1 MIFCYVRIFILKYI
15 LLLLFIMALNNVV
28 LANGDLTQQV
38 SVNFTNIKTRNLLYI
53 LTEHYGK
60 SVIISEK
67 VGGKINI
74 NLCKTSW
81 HEALDAVLKMQG
93 LVKRET
99 ANVITIAPLSELD
112 KNEQLD
118 MQPTVFN
125 LHHTSA
131 DSISKILGSA
141 GILSSAGK
149 ASAEARTNMLV
160 VADTSDKIVALK
172 NLLQQVDIPAKQVS
186 IEARIVCADEKFAR
200 DLGLEFTT
208 SQTKEA
214 NKSSNNILA
223 VGSHHGKFNFAL
235 AKLSNGS
242 LLDLE
247 LAALESEGRG
257 KVISSPKLLTTDRQ
271 AAYIESGA
279 EIPYQEKTKEGDTS
293 TAFKKAVLS
302 LKVTPE
308 VVAVDTVNLLLQ
320 LNQDKV
326 SQLTFN
332 GVPAIDT
339 RKIQTQVLVHSNET
353 IVLGGIYEWSKS
365 NNIISTPVLGKIP
378 VPGLFFRKQETKMER
393 KELLMFVTPR
403 IIG

>member
-1 MIFCYVRIFILKYI
+1 MQIILF
-15 LLLLFIMALNNVV
+15 LFMMVLNNVV
-28 LANGDLTQQV
+28 LAASDATQQV
-38 SVNFTNIKTRNLLYI
+38 SVNFTNIKTCDLLHI
-53 LTEHYGK
+53 LTEHSGK

-67 VGGKINI
+67 IGGKINVS
-74 NLCKTSW
+74 LRKTSW
-81 HEALDAVLKMQG
+81 HEVLDTVLQMHG

-99 ANVITIAPLSELD
+99 ANVITIAPLGELD
-112 KNEQLD
+112 KKEQIAT
-118 MQPTVFN
+118 QPTVFN

-131 DSISKILGSA
+131 DSISKILGPA
-141 GILSSAGK
+141 GVLSSSGK
-149 ASAEARTNMLV
+149 ASAEVRTNMLV
-160 VADTSDKIVALK
+160 VADTSDKIAALK
-172 NLLQQVDIPAKQVS
+172 NLLQQVDVPAKQVL

-200 DLGLEFTT
+200 DLGLEFGMA
-208 SQTKEA
+208 QEKESG
-214 NKSSNNILA
+214 KSSNNILA

-235 AKLSNGS
+235 AKLNNGS

-257 KVISSPKLLTTDRQ
+257 RVISSPKLLTTDRQ

-293 TAFKKAVLS
+293 TTFKKAVLS

-308 VVAVDTVNLLLQ
+308 VVAADTVNLLLQ

-326 SQLTFN
+326 SQLTVN

-339 RKIQTQVLVHSNET
+339 RKIQTQVLVHNGET

-365 NNIISTPVLGKIP
+365 NNIISVPVLGKIP
-378 VPGLFFRKQETKMER
+378 VLGLLFRKQETKMER

-403 IIG
+403 IVE

>member
-1 MIFCYVRIFILKYI
+1 MIWLRFMF
-15 LLLLFIMALNNVV
+15 LFMMILNNEA
-28 LANGDLTQQV
+28 LAASDATQQV
-38 SVNFTNIKTRNLLYI
+38 SLNFASIKTRDLLYI
-53 LTEHYGK
+53 LTEHSGK

-67 VGGKINI
+67 IGGKINV
-74 NLCKTSW
+74 NLRKTSW
-81 HEALDAVLKMQG
+81 HEALDTVLQMQG

-112 KNEQLD
+112 KKEQLVV
-118 MQPTVFN
+118 QPTVFA

-131 DSISKILGSA
+131 DNISKILGPA
-141 GILSSAGK
+141 GVLSSAGK
-149 ASAEARTNMLV
+149 VGAETRTNMLL

-172 NLLQQVDIPAKQVS
+172 NLLQQVDVPVKQVL

-200 DLGLEFTT
+200 DLGLEFGMT
-208 SQTKEA
+208 QTKESG
-214 NKSSNNILA
+214 KSSNDILT
-223 VGSHHGKFNFAL
+223 GGLPHGRFNFAL
-235 AKLSNGS
+235 AKLNNGS

-257 KVISSPKLLTTDRQ
+257 RVISSPKLLTTDRQ

-293 TAFKKAVLS
+293 TSFKKAVLS

-308 VVAVDTVNLLLQ
+308 IVAANTVNLLLQ

-339 RKIQTQVLVHSNET
+339 RKIQTQVLVHNGET

-365 NNIISTPVLGKIP
+365 NNIISVPGLSKIP
-378 VPGLFFRKQETKMER
+378 VFGLLFRKQETKMER

-403 IIG
+403 IVE